1 MYEIQ
6 RLNILTAVEL
16 GIITRLQARDRLKKL
31 LIEKIDAIMDD
42 EYFSQ
47 FEKVLS
53 E

>member
-31 LIEKIDAIMDD
+31 LIEKYNDQRIV
-42 EYFSQ
+42 
-47 FEKVLS
+47 KPH
-53 E
+53 